1 MSQLSHDGGKVLRF
15 QHERIVKNL
24 FKRFLVML
32 EDLGRDHDAA
42 LGKLHDA
49 LPEQYKPFVDLA
61 DYLDEAKAEILR
73 SKVLGAGND
82 ALRELGSVTDQFEIS
97 LRS

>member
-1 MSQLSHDGGKVLRF
+1 MLHLSHDGGKVLRF

-32 EDLGRDHDAA
+32 EDLEREHNTS

-49 LPEQYKPFVDLA
+49 LPAEYKPFVDLA
-61 DYLDEAKAEILR
+61 DCLDETKAAALR
-73 SKVLGAGND
+73 SKVLGCGND
-82 ALRELGSVTDQFEIS
+82 ALRELSDIVDQFTIS
-97 LRS
+97 LKS